1 MALFEALSGD
11 RPATVDLMMKDRAVA
26 VLLGMCA
33 ALNEKSVVS
42 RRNTTAAQILYELMR
57 GIPALKCR
65 SGNALGAAYGT
76 CFLSSFA
83 F

>member
-1 MALFEALSGD
+1 MALFETLSD
-11 RPATVDLMMKDRAVA
+11 DLLAAVDLMMKDRSVA
-26 VLLGMCA
+26 VLLGKYA
-33 ALNEKSVVS
+33 ALREKSVVS